1 MSNDLRPTPWVV
13 GWEQRPWTADPDD
26 AGVLTR
32 RARVRASGPYRAA
45 LPARIARLGFDLP
58 SDLATEV
65 EEATA
70 AVVRFDAEI
79 SHALPGLTGEI
90 APIDAVLLRT
100 ESASSSQ
107 IEHITAGARALALAT
122 LGERTRPN
130 AALVAA
136 NVRAMGAA
144 SRLAADLDEPAL
156 LAAHRALMDGQ
167 EHARPGAY
175 RDAQG
180 WIGGGAP
187 TPHTA
192 QFVPPHPERLRAG
205 MDDLFA
211 YLRRTDVP
219 ALVQAA
225 IAHAQFET
233 IHPFADGNGRT
244 GRVL

>member
-1 MSNDLRPTPWVV
+1 MSNDPRPTPWAV
-13 GWEQRPWTADPDD
+13 GWEERPWAAGPDD
-26 AGVLTR
+26 AGLR
-32 RARVRASGPYRAA
+32 SRSARVRASGPYRAA
-45 LPARIARLGFDLP
+45 LPARIARLGLDLP

-130 AALVAA
+130 ATLVAA

-144 SRLAADLDEPAL
+144 SRLAAHPA
-156 LAAHRALMDGQ
+156 A
-167 EHARPGAY
+167 GA
-175 RDAQG
+175 
-180 WIGGGAP
+180 
-187 TPHTA
+187 
-192 QFVPPHPERLRAG
+192 
-205 MDDLFA
+205 
-211 YLRRTDVP
+211 
-219 ALVQAA
+219 VQ
-225 IAHAQFET
+225 
-233 IHPFADGNGRT
+233 
-244 GRVL
+244 